1 MATVVT
7 TDVKL
12 LRCNGQPWG
21 FRLSGGVDFTFP
33 LTAVRVRHSLIS
45 ECYDNE
51 QITHNSLGRSPRIK
65 KSD

>member
-12 LRCNGQPWG
+12 SRCNDQPWG

-33 LTAVRVRHSLIS
+33 LTVVRVRYSLLTS
-45 ECYDNE
+45 KFYDE
-51 QITHNSLGRSPRIK
+51 HGMIQITYDSLRYTP
-65 KSD
+65 